1 MKELCFF
8 YVRIPNNTQW
18 WAFLLHKSK
27 TRRGADFVIDYMKT
41 KATNHQEKIMAPT
54 PYTPPAWTVKFNAWR
69 AAHIPEHMF
78 VVILAIVVGVLCGLG
93 AFVFKWL
100 ISLIAG
106 IFLPHIADHK
116 VNWWIIAPPIGG
128 ILLAGIFTRY
138 IVRTNLAHGVGQLIN
153 DLKAKF
159 YRLRHNI
166 SFSPIIGG
174 SITLGMGGSAGAEG
188 PIAYTG
194 AAIGSNVGQLLGLSP
209 RMLKVL
215 IGCGMSAGI
224 AGIFSAPVG
233 GLMFALELVGIELS
247 VPAVVAA
254 VVACLSAYL
263 TIFTLHG
270 GHSDLTFTPLDN
282 YSMDMLP
289 LVLLLGVFCGLYAV
303 YYSFIASRLDIFY
316 KSIKNPWIRNI
327 TGGLSIGLIL
337 LLFPSMYGV
346 GYPILGNVINGDC
359 VALAKGSVL
368 EGFLPGV
375 PGLMLVAAGILLC
388 KCWAVAST
396 NSSGGVGGDFAPTLF
411 AGGMA
416 GFLFASFCNY
426 YFACD
431 LPVGVFAYLGMAG
444 AMSGIIE
451 APLMTIFI
459 TMEMTQT
466 YKFALPVTLCAMVSY
481 LVVRTWR
488 FVSREEMPYIR
499 HHLWFR
505 HGHPEA
511 TANSK

>member
-1 MKELCFF
+1 MKK
-8 YVRIPNNTQW
+8 NTGSTHSS
-18 WAFLLHKSK
+18 ASS
-27 TRRGADFVIDYMKT
+27 V
-41 KATNHQEKIMAPT
+41 PSS
-54 PYTPPAWTVKFNAWR
+54 PSWTVKFNTWR
-69 AAHIPEHMF
+69 EAHIPEHVF
-78 VVILAIVVGVLCGLG
+78 VVCLAVVIGILCGVG
-93 AFVFKWL
+93 AFVFKKL
-100 ISLIAG
+100 ITLVAG
-106 IFLPHIADHK
+106 IFLPHIQDHT
-116 VNWWIIAPPIGG
+116 VNWWIILPPIGG

-153 DLKAKF
+153 DLKNKM

-188 PIAYTG
+188 PIAFTG

-215 IGCGMSAGI
+215 IGCGTSAGI

-233 GLMFALELVGIELS
+233 GLMFGLELVGIELT
-247 VPAVVAA
+247 VPAILAA
-254 VVACLSAYL
+254 MAACLASYL

-289 LVLLLGVFCGLYAV
+289 LVALLGLFCGLYAL
-303 YYSFIASRLDIFY
+303 YYSYVAGRLDTFY
-316 KSIKNPWIRNI
+316 KNIRNPWIRNI
-327 TGGLSIGLIL
+327 TGGLAIGFIL

-346 GYPILGNVINGDC
+346 GYPVLGNVINGTSE
-359 VALAKGSVL
+359 ALAKGSVL
-368 EGFLPGV
+368 EGFISGPQ
-375 PGLMLVAAGILLC
+375 GLMLIAAGILLC

-416 GFLFASFCNY
+416 GFLFATFCNT
-426 YFACD
+426 YFDTD
-431 LPVGVFAYLGMAG
+431 LPVGVFSYLGMAG

-466 YKFALPVTLCAMVSY
+466 YRFALPVTICALVSY
-481 LVVRTWR
+481 IVVKGCHTA
-488 FVSREEMPYIR
+488 SRDHITPLI
-499 HHLWFR
+499 HHHFWFH
-505 HGHPEA
+505 HGHPEQ
-511 TANSK
+511 TVNSSK

>member
-1 MKELCFF
+1 M
-8 YVRIPNNTQW
+8 NNSTDNRFTSFPGFASW
-18 WAFLLHKSK
+18 
-27 TRRGADFVIDYMKT
+27 
-41 KATNHQEKIMAPT
+41 
-54 PYTPPAWTVKFNAWR
+54 VKPFNEWR
-69 AAHIPEHMF
+69 VAHIPENTF
-78 VVILAIVVGVLCGLG
+78 LIFLAIVIGIACGFA
-93 AFVFKWL
+93 AFAFKWL
-100 ISLIAG
+100 ISLVAG
-106 IFLPHIADHK
+106 LFLPHIKDGTI
-116 VNWWIIAPPIGG
+116 NLWIILPPIGG

-153 DLKAKF
+153 DLKKKL

-166 SFSPIIGG
+166 VFSPIIGG
-174 SITLGMGGSAGAEG
+174 AITLGMGGSAGAEG

-209 RMLKVL
+209 RMLKIL
-215 IGCGMSAGI
+215 IGCGTSAGI
-224 AGIFSAPVG
+224 AGIFSAPIG

-247 VPAVVAA
+247 IPAVLAA
-254 VVACLSAYL
+254 TVSCLASYL

-289 LVLLLGVFCGLYAV
+289 LVLLLGVFCGIYSI
-303 YYSFIASRLDIFY
+303 YYSYIAGRLDTFY
-316 KSIKNPWIRNI
+316 KRIRNPWLRNL
-327 TGGLSIGLIL
+327 TGGLAIGLIL
-337 LLFPSMYGV
+337 FMFPAMFGV

-359 VALAKGSVL
+359 TALAKGSIL
-368 EGFLPGV
+368 EGLLTGPQ
-375 PGLMLVAAGILLC
+375 GLMLVAGGILLC

-396 NSSGGVGGDFAPTLF
+396 NSSGGVGGDFAPTLY

-416 GFLFASFCNY
+416 GFLFATFCNT
-426 YFACD
+426 YFSTE

-466 YKFALPVTLCAMVSY
+466 YRYALPVTLCAFVSF
-481 LVVRTWR
+481 LVVKIRALL
-488 FVSREEMPYIR
+488 SEEYQPLIH

-511 TANSK
+511 TRNSSK

>member
-1 MKELCFF
+1 M
-8 YVRIPNNTQW
+8 T
-18 WAFLLHKSK
+18 
-27 TRRGADFVIDYMKT
+27 ADFSTSPI
-41 KATNHQEKIMAPT
+41 NFPHN
-54 PYTPPAWTVKFNAWR
+54 PPAVGHTIMETSMNKSSNTTLSSENIADAPKEREWQARFNAWR
-69 AAHIPEHMF
+69 KAHISDSVF
-78 VVILAIVVGVLCGLG
+78 LICLAVVIGLLCGVA
-93 AFVFKWL
+93 AFVFKYL

-106 IFLPHIADHK
+106 IFLPHITDGRI
-116 VNWWIIAPPIGG
+116 NWWIILPPIGG

-138 IVRTNLAHGVGQLIN
+138 VIHTNLAHGVGQLIN
-153 DLKAKF
+153 DLRNKF

-194 AAIGSNVGQLLGLSP
+194 AAIGSNVGQLLGLP
-209 RMLKVL
+209 PEMLKIL
-215 IGCGMSAGI
+215 IGCGTSAGI
-224 AGIFSAPVG
+224 AGIFSAPIG
-233 GLMFALELVGIELS
+233 GLMFALELVKIELS
-247 VPAVVAA
+247 VQAVVAA
-254 VVACLSAYL
+254 MAACLTSYL

-282 YSMDMLP
+282 YSFDMLP
-289 LVLLLGVFCGLYAV
+289 LVMLLGVFCGVYAI
-303 YYSFIASRLDIFY
+303 YYSYVAGHLDKFY
-316 KSIKNPWIRNI
+316 KNIKNPWIRNL
-327 TGGLSIGLIL
+327 TGGIAIGVIL

-359 VALAKGSVL
+359 TALARGSIIENL
-368 EGFLPGV
+368 TFDSQ
-375 PGLMLVAAGILLC
+375 GLMLVASGILLC

-416 GFLFASFCNY
+416 GFLFATFCNT
-426 YFACD
+426 YFSTD

-466 YKFALPVTLCAMVSY
+466 YRFALPVTICASVSY
-481 LVVRTWR
+481 IIVKGFSLLAHERIP
-488 FVSREEMPYIR
+488 FI
-499 HHLWFR
+499 HHQFWFR
-505 HGHPEA
+505 HGHPEK
-511 TANSK
+511 TINSQP